1 MNLESIQVSHV
12 VGDPRSVSDLRP
24 LLSSAAFSSVII
36 LADITWMVRSIPC
49 YTLGGKAQNLRGSR
63 ICRVISSGLHIIGH
77 VFSVIARD
85 AGFPSRETVLNCA

>member
-36 LADITWMVRSIPC
+36 LADITWMVRSIPY
-49 YTLGGKAQNLRGSR
+49 YTLGGRAENLRGPR
-63 ICRVISSGLHIIGH
+63 ISRVIPSVSHII
-77 VFSVIARD
+77 
-85 AGFPSRETVLNCA
+85 